1 MTYARINSGKKK
13 GTVTPV
19 IPTPTAKAYTEKQS
33 RRVSTPIVA
42 DSSEFIPEYKTK
54 GAACCDLK
62 ASIPPDIN
70 GNRILRLMPG
80 HTQLVD
86 CGFSMALPAGYE
98 AQIRAK
104 SGWASKGIIVTN
116 ATDEQEG
123 GTIDDD
129 YRLRIKVILTN
140 VGKQIININHMERVA
155 QMAVKPVWYFD
166 FDATDHLEDAES
178 DRVGGFGSTGV
189 K

>member
-1 MTYARINSGKKK
+1 MAKKK
-13 GTVTPV
+13 GTCTPV
-19 IPTPTAKAYTEKQS
+19 IPTPTAKTYTQKQS
-33 RRVSTPIVA
+33 FRVKTPIVA
-42 DSSEFIPEYKTK
+42 DSPEFIPEYKTK

-62 ASIPPDIN
+62 ANILPDLN
-70 GNRILRLMPG
+70 GNRMLRLMPG
-80 HTQLVD
+80 HTELVD
-86 CGFSMALPAGYE
+86 CGFSIALPPGHE

-104 SGWASKGIIVTN
+104 SGWAAKGVIVTN
-116 ATDEQEG
+116 ATEEQEG

-140 VGKQIININHMERVA
+140 VGKNILNINYMDRIA

-166 FDATDHLEDAES
+166 FDPTDHLEDADS
-178 DRVGGFGSTGV
+178 DREGGFGSTGV